1 MYNGTWFAVF
11 TLDEPVVVLIYSW
24 FRVNLISLCFK
35 LVTIHY
41 HTQKTFKKIKFK
53 PRTKLNHD
61 IPIFAMNFYF
71 EHLILLQSML
81 QSAKVESFSHFTAS
95 KKRKAD
101 FAESLKHLGH
111 NTSETK
117 NPQFY
122 SEMSKLILE
131 LENVLGMEGN
141 VSGQETGLEQALI
154 SLCIELNIRYNC

>member
-1 MYNGTWFAVF
+1 MYNSTWFAVF
-11 TLDEPVVVLIYSW
+11 TLDEPVLVKIYSW
-24 FRVNLISLCFK
+24 FMVNLISLCFK
-35 LVTIHY
+35 FVTIRY

-53 PRTKLNHD
+53 PRTKLNYNT
-61 IPIFAMNFYF
+61 PIFAMNFKF

-95 KKRKAD
+95 KKWKAD
-101 FAESLKHLGH
+101 FAESLKHLAH

-131 LENVLGMEGN
+131 LENVLGIEEN
-141 VSGQETGLEQALI
+141 VSGQETGLEQALS
-154 SLCIELNIRYNC
+154 SLCIEGNIRYNC